1 MNAAA
6 GLVPRFTFDN
16 YVVGSGNRLS
26 VAAARRVAES
36 PGASYNPLFI
46 YGASGL
52 GKTHLVTSIGHR
64 AAQEHPELDVV
75 YDTLERFMDQA
86 MEAIQAGERDAFRM
100 RFQNVGLLILD
111 DVQFLAGRHRT
122 QEELIRV
129 WDAMSGRGG
138 QVVLTSD
145 RPPQEIDGL
154 DERLLSRFSGGLIVD
169 IGAPD
174 LETRVAIVRRK
185 AEEQGQQL
193 EDGVAELLARSTFSN
208 VRELQGALNRVLA
221 VQELEGRV
229 VSKEEAAQLTGGQP
243 APPGPS
249 EFGDFLADVSL
260 AVDAVVSRS
269 TEDQQLAA
277 AIMRWEADGYRTVRL
292 EGLLHGRHA
301 PSEVEAFVRAYELD
315 VERLREIDAEIRS
328 LDPAAPEL
336 HWGVLRDPDRI
347 GDAEAMLAAVR
358 ERWRPLPAP
367 PAEYVFSRVALD
379 DGSLALR
386 AARAAAEQP
395 GARYNPLY
403 VHGEASPVRS
413 ALLGALGNRIA
424 ERTPRRPVAFMSG
437 RAFADELIQALE
449 RNQVEE
455 WRARFRAAGA
465 FLLEDLDV
473 LAETERAQEELFHL
487 FDALHRS
494 GAQLAFTGS
503 CPPTELAGLEE
514 RLRSRLASG
523 LVVGLADRAAASS
536 VEAGPARSGPDAPTA
551 EPPGD
556 VPAPGAQ
563 PASPARETASR
574 AESPKPAAPTAS
586 PAAGAASP
594 GPGAA
599 LDGVASPFAGAP
611 AGAPAGPL
619 DGRADAFFL
628 ARDKI
633 VWRWPYAAQ
642 WLTEKDL

>member
-1 MNAAA
+1 VTATP
-6 GLVPRFTFDN
+6 GLVSRFTFDN
-16 YVVGSGNRLS
+16 FVVGSGNRLS
-26 VAAARRVAES
+26 VAAARRVADS

-52 GKTHLVTSIGHR
+52 GKTHLVTSIGHK
-64 AAQEHPELDVV
+64 AEKEHSDLSVV
-75 YDTLERFMDQA
+75 YDTLEHFMDEA
-86 MEAIQAGERDAFRM
+86 MEAIQAGERDTFRA
-100 RFQNVGLLILD
+100 RFQKVGLLILD
-111 DVQFLAGRHRT
+111 DVQFLAGKPRT

-174 LETRVAIVRRK
+174 FETRVAIVRRK
-185 AEEQGQQL
+185 AQEQGHEL
-193 EDGVAELLARSTFSN
+193 TDGVAELLARSTFSN

-221 VQELEGRV
+221 VQELEGRMV
-229 VSKEEAAQLTGGQP
+229 AKEEVAKLVGGETEP
-243 APPGPS
+243 VVS

-277 AIMRWEADGYRTVRL
+277 AIMRWGGDGYRTIRL
-292 EGLLHGRHA
+292 ESLLHGAHD
-301 PSEVEAFVRAYELD
+301 PSEVEEVVRAFELD
-315 VERLREIDAEIRS
+315 VERLREIDAEIRT

-347 GDAEAMLAAVR
+347 ADAEAMLAAVR
-358 ERWRPLPAP
+358 ERRRPLPAP
-367 PAEYVFSRVALD
+367 PPEYVFARVDLD

-395 GARYNPLY
+395 GSRYNPLY
-403 VHGEASPVRS
+403 LHGEASPVRY
-413 ALLGALGNRIA
+413 ALLGAIGNRIA
-424 ERTPRRPVAFMSG
+424 ERNPRRPLAFMSA

-455 WRARFRAAGA
+455 WRSRFRSAGA
-465 FLLEDLDV
+465 LLVEDIDA

-503 CPPTELAGLEE
+503 CPPTELTGLEE

-523 LVVGLADRAAASS
+523 LVVGLADRAAAASVDAGDSRSS
-536 VEAGPARSGPDAPTA
+536 AGGA
-551 EPPGD
+551 
-556 VPAPGAQ
+556 PAPGAKES
-563 PASPARETASR
+563 ASEVPV
-574 AESPKPAAPTAS
+574 AEVPV
-586 PAAGAASP
+586 AAGASAAAADATP
-594 GPGAA
+594 VGAVTGPTA
-599 LDGVASPFAGAP
+599 
-611 AGAPAGPL
+611 
-619 DGRADAFFL
+619 DGRADPFFL

-633 VWRWPYAAQ
+633 VWRWPYAAH
-642 WLTEKDL
+642 WLTQKDL

>member
-1 MNAAA
+1 MTAAA

-16 YVVGSGNRLS
+16 FVVGSGNRLS

-46 YGASGL
+46 YSASGL

-64 AAQEHPELDVV
+64 AAQEHPDLDVV

-86 MEAIQAGERDAFRM
+86 MEAIQAGERDAFRA

-111 DVQFLAGRHRT
+111 DAQFLAGKPRT

-193 EDGVAELLARSTFSN
+193 ADGVGELLARSTFSN

-229 VSKEEAAQLTGGQP
+229 VPKEEVAKLTGGQAAP
-243 APPGPS
+243 AAS

-269 TEDQQLAA
+269 TEDQQLAG
-277 AIMRWEADGYRTVRL
+277 AIMRWEADGYRTARL
-292 EGLLHGRHA
+292 EALLHERHA

-347 GDAEAMLAAVR
+347 ADAEAMLAAVR
-358 ERWRPLPAP
+358 ERRRPLPAP
-367 PAEYVFSRVALD
+367 PAEYVFSRVGLD

-395 GARYNPLY
+395 GTRYNPLY

-424 ERTPRRPVAFMSG
+424 ERAPRRPVAFLSA

-449 RNQVEE
+449 KNQVEG
-455 WRARFRAAGA
+455 WRARFRSAGA
-465 FLLEDLDV
+465 LLLEDVDI

-487 FDALHRS
+487 FDALQRS

-523 LVVGLADRAAASS
+523 LVVGLADRAAAAS
-536 VEAGPARSGPDAPTA
+536 VETPAGPGADAPAAAPEGPGPGASGGPAGTGQGSTVQPAGPGPSTSAERAGTRPGPTA
-551 EPPGD
+551 EP
-556 VPAPGAQ
+556 ASAATRASGA
-563 PASPARETASR
+563 
-574 AESPKPAAPTAS
+574 
-586 PAAGAASP
+586 
-594 GPGAA
+594 
-599 LDGVASPFAGAP
+599 L
-611 AGAPAGPL
+611 L

-628 ARDKI
+628 ARDKV

-642 WLTEKDL
+642 WLTERDL

>member
-1 MNAAA
+1 MSSSA
-6 GLVPRFTFDN
+6 GLVSRFTFDN
-16 YVVGSGNRLS
+16 FVIGSANRLS

-64 AAQEHPELDVV
+64 AAEEHPALVVV
-75 YDTLERFMDQA
+75 YDTLERFMDRA
-86 MEAIQAGERDAFRM
+86 MEAIQAGERDAFRTS
-100 RFQNVGLLILD
+100 FQDVGLLILD
-111 DVQFLAGRHRT
+111 DVQFLAGKPRT

-129 WDAMSGRGG
+129 WDAISGRGG

-185 AEEQGQQL
+185 AEEQSQEL
-193 EDGVAELLARSTFSN
+193 ADGVAELLARTTFSN

-229 VSKEEAAQLTGGQP
+229 VDRDEVSKLVGGS
-243 APPGPS
+243 PPGASS

-269 TEDQQLAA
+269 AEDQQLAS
-277 AIMRWEADGYRTVRL
+277 AIMRWEGDGYRTVRL
-292 EGLLHGRHA
+292 EGLLHGSHDPA
-301 PSEVEAFVRAYELD
+301 EVEEFVRAYELD

-328 LDPAAPEL
+328 LDPSAPEL
-336 HWGVLRDPDRI
+336 HWGVLRDPDRLA
-347 GDAEAMLAAVR
+347 DAEAMLAAVR
-358 ERWRPLPAP
+358 ERRRPLPAP
-367 PAEYVFSRVALD
+367 PPEYTFARVALD
-379 DGSLALR
+379 EGSLALR

-395 GARYNPLY
+395 GVRYNPLY
-403 VHGEASPVRS
+403 FHGEASPVRS

-424 ERTPRRPVAFMSG
+424 ERSRSRAVAFMTA

-449 RNQVEE
+449 RNQVED
-455 WRARFRAAGA
+455 WRARLRAAGA
-465 FLLEDLDV
+465 LLMEDLDV

-494 GAQLAFTGS
+494 GAQLAFTAS
-503 CPPTELAGLEE
+503 RPPAELRGLEE

-523 LVVGLADRAAASS
+523 LVVGLEDRAAASA
-536 VEAGPARSGPDAPTA
+536 VAGDGTGAGDAL
-551 EPPGD
+551 
-556 VPAPGAQ
+556 
-563 PASPARETASR
+563 
-574 AESPKPAAPTAS
+574 AA
-586 PAAGAASP
+586 
-594 GPGAA
+594 
-599 LDGVASPFAGAP
+599 DP
-611 AGAPAGPL
+611 AGASAPPTPDPAATAGGAHGASTVRPAGG
-619 DGRADAFFL
+619 DDRADPFFL
-628 ARDKI
+628 ARDKVI
-633 VWRWPYAAQ
+633 WRWPYPAQ
-642 WLTEKDL
+642 WLTERDL

>member
-1 MNAAA
+1 MTVAS

-16 YVVGSGNRLS
+16 FVVGAGNRLS

-46 YGASGL
+46 YSASGL

-64 AAQEHPELDVV
+64 AAREHDGLEVV
-75 YDTLERFMDQA
+75 YDTLERFMDRA
-86 MEAIQAGERDAFRM
+86 MEAIQAGERDAFRS
-100 RFQNVGLLILD
+100 RFQKVGLLILD
-111 DVQFLAGRHRT
+111 DVQFLAGKPRT

-185 AEEQGQQL
+185 AEEQGQML
-193 EDGVAELLARSTFSN
+193 AEGVAELLARSTFSN

-229 VSKEEAAQLTGGQP
+229 AQKEEVGALVGVV
-243 APPGPS
+243 APEEKPS

-269 TEDQQLAA
+269 TEDQQLAS
-277 AIMRWEADGYRTVRL
+277 AIMRWEADGYRTARL
-292 EGLLHGRHA
+292 EGLLHGSHD
-301 PSEVEAFVRAYELD
+301 PSEVESFVRAYETD
-315 VERLREIDAEIRS
+315 VERLREIDAEIRT

-336 HWGVLRDPDRI
+336 HWGVLRDPDRVA
-347 GDAEAMLAAVR
+347 DAEAMLAAVR
-358 ERWRPLPAP
+358 ERRRPLPAP
-367 PAEYVFSRVALD
+367 PTEYVFAKVPLD

-395 GARYNPLY
+395 GERYNPLY
-403 VHGEASPVRS
+403 LHGEASPVRS

-424 ERTPRRPVAFMSG
+424 EKSPRRPVAFMSG
-437 RAFADELIQALE
+437 QSFSDELIQALE
-449 RNQVEE
+449 HNQVED
-455 WRARFRAAGA
+455 WRARFRGAGA
-465 FLLEDLDV
+465 LLLEDVDV

-503 CPPTELAGLEE
+503 RPPTELIGLEE
-514 RLRSRLASG
+514 RLRSRMASG
-523 LVVGLADRAAASS
+523 LVVGLLDRAAAGS
-536 VEAGPARSGPDAPTA
+536 V
-551 EPPGD
+551 PPGD
-556 VPAPGAQ
+556 AESRPAPAAVTGPAGGGTPASEAPSSAAP
-563 PASPARETASR
+563 PASPSTA
-574 AESPKPAAPTAS
+574 AAGVEGNG
-586 PAAGAASP
+586 AAGAAAGGVSV
-594 GPGAA
+594 AA
-599 LDGVASPFAGAP
+599 AGAK
-611 AGAPAGPL
+611 
-619 DGRADAFFL
+619 ADPFFL
-628 ARDKI
+628 GRDKV
-633 VWRWPYAAQ
+633 VWRWPYAAH

>member
-1 MNAAA
+1 MTAPPA
-6 GLVPRFTFDN
+6 LVPRFTFDN
-16 YVVGSGNRLS
+16 FVVGSGNRLS

-46 YGASGL
+46 YSASGL
-52 GKTHLVTSIGHR
+52 GKTHLVTSIGHK
-64 AAQEHPELDVV
+64 AAEENASLDVV
-75 YDTLERFMDQA
+75 YDTLEHFMDEA
-86 MEAIQAGERDAFRM
+86 MEAIQAGERDSFRA
-100 RFQNVGLLILD
+100 RFQHVGLMILD
-111 DVQFLAGRHRT
+111 DVQFLAGKPRT

-154 DERLLSRFSGGLIVD
+154 DDRLLSRFSGGLIVD

-185 AEEQGQQL
+185 AEEQGQEL
-193 EDGVAELLARSTFSN
+193 SDGVAELLARSTFSN

-221 VQELEGRV
+221 VQELEGRIV
-229 VSKEEAAQLTGGQP
+229 DRDEVAQLVGGE
-243 APPGPS
+243 APSSRPS
-249 EFGDFLADVSL
+249 EFGDFLADVEL

-269 TEDQQLAA
+269 TEDQQLAS

-292 EGLLHGRHA
+292 ESLLHESHQ

-315 VERLREIDAEIRS
+315 VERLREIDAEIRT

-336 HWGVLRDPDRI
+336 HWGVLRDPDRLA
-347 GDAEAMLAAVR
+347 DAEAVLAAVR
-358 ERWRPLPAP
+358 ERRRPLPAP
-367 PAEYVFSRVALD
+367 PPEYTFDRVGLD

-403 VHGEASPVRS
+403 LHGEASPLRS

-424 ERTPRRPVAFMSG
+424 GKSPRRPVAFMSAQ
-437 RAFADELIQALE
+437 AFADELIQALE
-449 RNQVEE
+449 RNQVED
-455 WRARFRAAGA
+455 WRARYRSAGA
-465 FLLEDLDV
+465 LLVEDVDV
-473 LAETERAQEELFHL
+473 LADTERAQEELFHL

-503 CPPTELAGLEE
+503 CPPTDLEGLED
-514 RLRSRLASG
+514 RLRTRLGSG
-523 LVVGLADRAAASS
+523 LVVGLADRAAAADPSPPRP
-536 VEAGPARSGPDAPTA
+536 EAAAEAATAP
-551 EPPGD
+551 
-556 VPAPGAQ
+556 VH
-563 PASPARETASR
+563 
-574 AESPKPAAPTAS
+574 
-586 PAAGAASP
+586 
-594 GPGAA
+594 
-599 LDGVASPFAGAP
+599 
-611 AGAPAGPL
+611 
-619 DGRADAFFL
+619 DGRADAFFT
-628 ARDKI
+628 ARDKL

-642 WLTEKDL
+642 WLTERDL